1 MVLTG
6 DHDGSYSS
14 KEFVCFVCVY
24 VVARMCL
31 LTTQTYCLR
40 ASVSQESRQVT
51 LALSSWPYQTEI
63 KKLFDAR
70 ISRDI

>member
-1 MVLTG
+1 
-6 DHDGSYSS
+6 
-14 KEFVCFVCVY
+14 
-24 VVARMCL
+24 MCL
-31 LTTQTYCLR
+31 FTTQTYCLR